1 MRSNSKA
8 IASTFAAVSFFLAT
22 QAEAQSM
29 GTAPA
34 WVKAMPVGT
43 WAPASQN
50 RLADVDPA
58 KDPAANPVYPNMPQ
72 WTGNNG
78 HACVIECWNG
88 GAFATRLG
96 AKGSLLAWGGGHKGY
111 YGNEVYAF
119 DMQTRLW
126 TRLSNPYKTP
136 AFPVTDGWWPD
147 GSPAVPHTYAM
158 VGYHAGTNSLV
169 SMQTERDNAGG
180 IVVPMLVF
188 FDLSA
193 KTWRRGP
200 IAPSHIQ
207 YGGWGVYDLSR
218 DTWWM
223 EGGDSGGNFG
233 RYAMNGTGT
242 AGTWT
247 MYPPKFNYLDAM
259 AERDP
264 VHDIIVTTHFERD
277 ADMYGIDLT
286 NPGSAPV
293 LLTQGGSPPTRSGR
307 HGWEWSPI
315 RQAFIYWR
323 AGGDVYQ
330 VKLAGSN
337 WKTGTWVWERLTA
350 PDNGVIPADP
360 SPGVYN
366 RFRLATYDDAEVAV
380 VVNSTTGP
388 VYAFRLP
395 DGVLVRPDPPGVFGA
410 Q

>member
-1 MRSNSKA
+1 MRWNSKA
-8 IASTFAAVSFFLAT
+8 IASTIAVITLFIVAP
-22 QAEAQSM
+22 ARAQSM

-34 WVKAMPVGT
+34 WAKAMPVGT
-43 WAPASQN
+43 WAAVSQN

-58 KDPAANPVYPNMPQ
+58 KDSTANPVYPSMPQ

-96 AKGSLLAWGGGHKGY
+96 TKGSLLAWGGGHAGY

-119 DMQTRLW
+119 DMQSRLW
-126 TRLSNPYKTP
+126 TRLSNPYPTP
-136 AFPVTDGWWPD
+136 SFPVTDGIWPD
-147 GSPAVPHTYAM
+147 GSPGVPHTYAQ

-169 SMQTERDNAGG
+169 STQTEKNNLGG
-180 IVVPMLVF
+180 GVVPMVVF
-188 FDLSA
+188 FDLTT

-207 YGGWGVYDLSR
+207 YGGWAVYDISR
-218 DTWWM
+218 DAWWT

-233 RYAMNGTGT
+233 KFAMNGDGT

-247 MYPPKFNYLDAM
+247 MYPPKFNSLDAM

-264 VHDIIVTTHFERD
+264 LNDIIVMTHFERGTE
-277 ADMYGIDLT
+277 MYGLDLT
-286 NPGSAPV
+286 NPGGAPV
-293 LLTQGGSPPTRSGR
+293 LLTQGGSPPSRRGR
-307 HGWEWSPI
+307 HGWEWSAL

-323 AGGDVYQ
+323 QGGDVYQ
-330 VKLAGSN
+330 VKLQGSN
-337 WKTGTWVWERLTA
+337 WRTGTWVWERLTMPA
-350 PDNGVIPADP
+350 NAVIPADP

-366 RFRLATYDDAEVAV
+366 RFRVATYDDAEVAV
-380 VVNSTTGP
+380 VVNDTAGP

-395 DGVLVRPDPPGVFGA
+395 DGVLVRPQAPGSVGA